1 MGEVFVT
8 NFTAIDWVIVAIY
21 LMLSVLVGIWVNRY
35 IHNVTD
41 YLVGGRAS
49 RTSLNVATYIG
60 TGLGLVTLMYA
71 SIDAFSNGFAYVT
84 LALMGF
90 VVGVILGATGL
101 VIGPLREMK
110 LLTIPEFF
118 ERRYGPRTRIVA
130 GSICA
135 LAGILNMGLFPKL
148 GATFIT
154 YVTGLSE
161 GSGSHEL
168 TINVVTSLLIV
179 AVLLYTVI
187 GGMVSVMLTDYLQ
200 FVVLSIG
207 MGLGVYFC
215 LIHPDLGWNNMVGT
229 LAEHRGEGMFNPI
242 VNENYGWI
250 WVCFNFVVLFVAS
263 FCWAPEAT
271 RALTARD
278 VATTR
283 RTFLVGAP
291 GQFIRLGVPALWA
304 VAAFCLV
311 AASPALTEHFF
322 PFGLDGEARHA
333 SQAMPLVI
341 GKIVP
346 SGLLGLLVAGLLAA
360 FMSTHDSYLL
370 CWASVIARDVVN
382 PLTGG
387 ALGGQAQI
395 RVTRI
400 GVVLIG
406 VFLLVWG
413 VWYELPDSVWNYMA
427 VTGTIYLSGAG
438 VALLGG
444 IYWKRAST
452 VGALAAFT
460 GGLVSII
467 GLFTEQINE
476 RLENMGS
483 GFEITSPMLGL
494 FNYIFCAVLFIAFSL
509 LFPDRRHASSR
520 VPAK

>member
-1 MGEVFVT
+1 MGEAFAT
-8 NFTAIDWVIVAIY
+8 NFTAIDWVIVAVY

-84 LALMGF
+84 LALMAF

-135 LAGILNMGLFPKL
+135 LAGILNMGLFPKF

-154 YVTGLSE
+154 YVTGLS
-161 GSGSHEL
+161 
-168 TINVVTSLLIV
+168 
-179 AVLLYTVI
+179 
-187 GGMVSVMLTDYLQ
+187 
-200 FVVLSIG
+200 
-207 MGLGVYFC
+207 VYFC

-278 VATTR
+278 IATTR

-291 GQFIRLGVPALWA
+291 GQFVRLGVPALWA

-387 ALGGQAQI
+387 ALDGQAQI

-413 VWYELPDSVWNYMA
+413 VWHELPESVWNYMA

-476 RLENMGS
+476 RLENTGS